1 MKKVVQTNIGGRHFF
16 MDEDAY
22 QVMNEYLDSL
32 KAHFEKEKEVANEII
47 GDIEHRMAE
56 LLESRIT
63 DSKKVIS
70 LEDVLETIK
79 ILGKIED
86 FEFMDSTGQYK
97 EEKTEDEE
105 EPSYSRKENRR
116 LYRDPDNSYI
126 AGIGGGIGAY
136 FNIDPL
142 WPRLVLFA
150 LIFANGFGI
159 ILYLI
164 LWVIIPKATTTAQK
178 LQMKGE
184 PVTVKNIEKS
194 ISDEYQKV
202 KENIHKIR
210 DSEKFQ
216 KTQDVFYEI
225 LHAIGLFFRAILKII
240 VYAIGIAFIVAG
252 VVFLAGLGIAFFTR
266 FDVFG
271 NIEWPKFEFSELSNI
286 FVDPVNFNLM
296 TLCIAILILVPLI
309 GLIYAGIKLIFN
321 IRTRNRFLSAIG
333 LTAWILALICLVTLA
348 FIEGENYAF
357 EASESSTHTIT
368 DNNYSTFYLDIR
380 QKQDYIEGM
389 TVYSIFDFDIY
400 YNKPDKKIMGK
411 PELEIIKGYDDE
423 PSLTI
428 KKYTRNVSM
437 KNADSYLDEIEYR
450 WDQEDSVLYFDQ
462 FFSLDEDDKWRF
474 PQVELTLSIPENKI
488 IYISEGLQD
497 ILGDIDNI
505 DFYIRDDMTDKKWI
519 MTDRGLKL
527 YGNPVE

>member
-97 EEKTEDEE
+97 EEKAEDEE

-164 LWVIIPKATTTAQK
+164 LWVVIPKATSTAQK

-184 PVTVKNIEKS
+184 PVTVRNIEKS

-202 KENIHKIR
+202 KKNIHKIR
-210 DSEKFQ
+210 DSEKFHR
-216 KTQDVFYEI
+216 TQDVFYEI
-225 LHAIGLFFRAILKII
+225 LHGIGLFIKAILKII
-240 VYAIGIAFIVAG
+240 VYVIGIALIVAG
-252 VVFLAGLGIAFFTR
+252 VALVAGLGIAFFTKL
-266 FDVFG
+266 DVFG
-271 NIEWPKFEFSELSNI
+271 NIEWPRFDLSELSNI
-286 FVDPVNFNLM
+286 FIDPVHFNLM
-296 TLCIAILILVPLI
+296 TLCLAILILVPLI
-309 GLIYAGIKLIFN
+309 ALIYGGIKLVFN
-321 IRTRNRFLSAIG
+321 IRTRNRFLRAIG
-333 LTAWILALICLVTLA
+333 LTAWILALICLVTLT
-348 FIEGENYAF
+348 FFEGENYAF
-357 EASESSTHTIT
+357 EASQSSKHAIT
-368 DNNYSTFYLDIR
+368 DNNYSTLYLDIR
-380 QKQDYIEGM
+380 QDYDYIEGM

-400 YNKPDKKIMGK
+400 YSKSGEKIMGK
-411 PELEIIKGYDDE
+411 PELEIIKGYDDS

-428 KKYTRNVSM
+428 KKYSRNVSM
-437 KNADSYLDEIEYR
+437 KNGNSYLDEIEYK
-450 WDQEDSVLYFDQ
+450 WNQEDSIIYFDQ
-462 FFSLDEDDKWRF
+462 FFSLDKDDKWRF
-474 PQVELTLSIPENKI
+474 PQVELTLSIPENKA
-488 IYISEGLQD
+488 IYLSEGMQD
-497 ILGDIDNI
+497 IIGDINSI
-505 DFYIRDDMTDKKWI
+505 DFYTIDDMIDKKWI

-527 YGNPVE
+527 YSSNVE